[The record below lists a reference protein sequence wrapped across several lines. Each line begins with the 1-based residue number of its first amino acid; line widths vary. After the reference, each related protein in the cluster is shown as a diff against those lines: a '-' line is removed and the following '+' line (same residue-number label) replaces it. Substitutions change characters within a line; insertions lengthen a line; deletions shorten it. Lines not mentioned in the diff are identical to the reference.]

1 MATPRADLQS
11 AKKHALEYFP
21 IKRQQDGA
29 TSVEVRDDNGNPV
42 QGAWRQPC
50 LEARYGERKAI
61 VEAEDWEGPAYQAC
75 VDTANV
81 CRKFPLE
88 SKPRRLDLSF
98 KNHREVAALSAAER
112 MVRYRSFMVC
122 GLNCRRA

>member
-61 VEAEDWEGPAYQAC
+61 VEAEDWEGPAYQTCMHA
-75 VDTANV
+75 AAV
-81 CRKFPLE
+81 CPAFE
-88 SKPRRLDLSF
+88 TSRRREDLSF
-98 KNHREVAALSAAER
+98 RHHAEVA
-112 MVRYRSFMVC
+112 
-122 GLNCRRA
+122 GLPPDEADVLELDDS